1 MYTDTNDFT
10 RNNSATHENEEILP
24 IDDELFSDQ
33 GMKYASK
40 LLDSGY

>member
-1 MYTDTNDFT
+1 MYTDTNDIT
-10 RNNSATHENEEILP
+10 RNNSAIHENEEILP
-24 IDDELFSDQ
+24 IGDELFTDQ